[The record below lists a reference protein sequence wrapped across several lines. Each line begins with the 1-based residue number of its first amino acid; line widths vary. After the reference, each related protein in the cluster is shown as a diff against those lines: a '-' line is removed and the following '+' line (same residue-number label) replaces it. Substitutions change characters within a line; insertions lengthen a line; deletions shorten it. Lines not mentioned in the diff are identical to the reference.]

1 MQTIQYTIDDQNGI
15 HARPAGLFV
24 KTAGKFSSDIKI
36 SKGEKQA
43 DGKRLFSIMGL
54 GVKCGDEI
62 TVTIDGSDEQ
72 EAASA
77 LNAFLQENL

>member
-1 MQTIQYTIDDQNGI
+1 MQTIQYVIDDQNGI

-24 KTAGKFSSDIKI
+24 KTAGKFSSDITI

-54 GVKCGDEI
+54 GVKCGDKI

-72 EAASA
+72 EAATA
-77 LNAFLQENL
+77 LNSFLQENL